1 MSDVSKMSNKS
12 SVGNIPKIEEVL
24 LEINR
29 CITEICLDQL
39 EKLTQAVYLIG
50 SEKERRI
57 FCDGAGR
64 SRLQVEGF
72 AMRLAQMGWNVHV
85 VGEATAPALRAGDLL
100 FICSGSGE
108 TKILVE
114 HAVKAKKVGAVLM
127 AVTTNETST
136 LGKMSDH
143 CVQVKA
149 AEKSQRT
156 ACSVQPMG
164 SLFEQ
169 CSGILF
175 DLMILMLMEKMGLSG
190 EEMFRN
196 HSNLE

>member
-1 MSDVSKMSNKS
+1 MS
-12 SVGNIPKIEEVL
+12 SVRNVSSISIIEEVL

-29 CITEICLDQL
+29 CITETRLDEL
-39 EKLTQAVYLIG
+39 EMLTQAVYQIG
-50 SEKERRI
+50 SEKKRKI

-72 AMRLAQMGWNVHV
+72 AMRLAQMGWNVHM
-85 VGEATAPALRAGDLL
+85 VGEVTSPALCAGDLL

-108 TKILVE
+108 TKVLVE
-114 HAVKAKKVGAVLM
+114 HADTAKKTGASLM
-127 AVTTNETST
+127 VVTTNETST

-143 CVQVKA
+143 CLQVKA
-149 AEKSQRT
+149 AVKSRRS

-175 DLMILMLMEKMGLSG
+175 DLMILMLMEKMGISG

-196 HSNLE
+196 HCNLE

>member
-1 MSDVSKMSNKS
+1 MNDVS
-12 SVGNIPKIEEVL
+12 NIQMIKEVL

-29 CITEICLDQL
+29 CITEIRLNKL
-39 EKLTQAVYLIG
+39 EELAQAVYQIG
-50 SEKERRI
+50 NKKEGKI

-64 SRLQVEGF
+64 SRLQAEGF

-85 VGEATAPALRAGDLL
+85 VGEATAPALCAGDLL

-114 HAVKAKKVGAVLM
+114 HAAMAKKVGAVLM
-127 AVTTNETST
+127 TVTTDEMST

-143 CVQVKA
+143 CIQVKA
-149 AEKSQRT
+149 VSKSQRS

-175 DLMILMLMEKMGLSG
+175 DMMILMLMEKMGISG
-190 EEMFRN
+190 EEMFQN
-196 HSNLE
+196 HCNLE